1 MILDTVAREESA
13 VVGHHFG
20 HAARHIL
27 PVVVGSP
34 PSSSIFSST
43 SPDFSGQVLMAPMA
57 ELKPEQDEEELFHLL
72 RFKL

>member
-27 PVVVGSP
+27 PVVGSP

-43 SPDFSGQVLMAPMA
+43 TPDFSGQVLMAPMA

-72 RFKL
+72 RIKL